1 MTRATK
7 RLIVIM
13 IIFFLAVAGIY
24 LGIAAYYSGRF
35 FPGSYINGE
44 DCSGMT
50 VAEVEEHI
58 ADQVE
63 DYSIEIQERGG
74 ATETIDGSAINFSY
88 APDGTVQELK
98 DAQNPLNWMY
108 AFFHPETHS
117 MTAQTTYDE
126 EFLRTAME
134 KLNCLQDENIT
145 QPEDAY
151 IKEVGTD
158 YELVPEVQ
166 GNLLDK
172 DKVFEALKTAVDQG
186 QRTLNLET
194 AGCYIDPA
202 VTSDDETLNRK
213 YNNLKKY
220 ANMTITYQ
228 IGDEREVLDAA
239 TIKSWMS
246 VSENG
251 DISFSEEHIADW
263 IAGLAEK
270 YDTFGK
276 DVSFNTSLGQT
287 ITVNSL
293 DYGWQMDQE
302 GEKSKLKSYLDAGES
317 VLTEPLWLKM
327 GASLGGNGIGS
338 TYVEIDYTNQRMWF
352 YKDGSL
358 LVDSLVVTGNVS
370 RDMASPEGIFG
381 LYYKETNATLEGED
395 YKTPVDFWMP
405 FYGGVGIHDAKW
417 RSNFGGTLY
426 QTEGSHGCINTPWE
440 NAKTIF
446 ENIEAGTPIVCY
458 SSGNNLGQGAQAY
471 SQPAETRNVE
481 EEEQQAASESQAA
494 STEAATS
501 APETSGWEESTGS
514 YESSGDGSVIVIN

>member
-1 MTRATK
+1 
-7 RLIVIM
+7 
-13 IIFFLAVAGIY
+13 
-24 LGIAAYYSGRF
+24 
-35 FPGSYINGE
+35 
-44 DCSGMT
+44 
-50 VAEVEEHI
+50 
-58 ADQVE
+58 
-63 DYSIEIQERGG
+63 
-74 ATETIDGSAINFSY
+74 
-88 APDGTVQELK
+88 
-98 DAQNPLNWMY
+98 
-108 AFFHPETHS
+108 
-117 MTAQTTYDE
+117 
-126 EFLRTAME
+126 
-134 KLNCLQDENIT
+134 
-145 QPEDAY
+145 
-151 IKEVGTD
+151 
-158 YELVPEVQ
+158 
-166 GNLLDK
+166 
-172 DKVFEALKTAVDQG
+172 
-186 QRTLNLET
+186 
-194 AGCYIDPA
+194 
-202 VTSDDETLNRK
+202 
-213 YNNLKKY
+213 
-220 ANMTITYQ
+220 
-228 IGDEREVLDAA
+228 
-239 TIKSWMS
+239 MS

-358 LVDSLVVTGNVS
+358 LVDTLVVTGNVS